1 MDHVPGTPD
10 NRACQEIRAVSQEGW
25 DGGLCLRPKVGVG
38 PGHPSGTATRPL
50 PPLHPYP
57 VNGGLARWKISSGSS
72 LHWLFPC
79 NQSIAQIPDQPTGP
93 SRTWPCWLLPPSL
106 APKMLAPLPSLP
118 RDKTVFPSRLYVLLA
133 PRVWNSLTVP
143 WSLLSHQPRLSSKV
157 IPRGCPPWPPCP
169 GSSRGQTVPEGTWFT
184 FQPEVLLSV
193 ALMDWQRQERS
204 TPESPGPRTCW
215 TLSLQQD

>member
-25 DGGLCLRPKVGVG
+25 DGGLCLRPKVGDG
-38 PGHPSGTATRPL
+38 PGHPSGIATRPL

-57 VNGGLARWKISSGSS
+57 VNGGLTRWKISSGSS

-118 RDKTVFPSRLYVLLA
+118 RDKTVFPSRLCPSCSTCVE
-133 PRVWNSLTVP
+133 
-143 WSLLSHQPRLSSKV
+143 LSD
-157 IPRGCPPWPPCP
+157 CPLVTSFPSAKTLFE
-169 GSSRGQTVPEGTWFT
+169 GHSSRMPS
-184 FQPEVLLSV
+184 L
-193 ALMDWQRQERS
+193 A
-204 TPESPGPRTCW
+204 
-215 TLSLQQD
+215 TLSRQFPGANSA